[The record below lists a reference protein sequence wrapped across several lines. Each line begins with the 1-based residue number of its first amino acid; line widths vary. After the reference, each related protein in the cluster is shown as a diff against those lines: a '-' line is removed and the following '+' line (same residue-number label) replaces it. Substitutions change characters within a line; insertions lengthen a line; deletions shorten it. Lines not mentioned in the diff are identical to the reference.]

1 MVLLRSTAIKDVE
14 LWNTDPPITDILSLP
29 NGIPTRILRLE
40 VWLVATASRARLR
53 LLVSCNH
60 IFVTIF
66 LREALG
72 NELLLPGAPSIIFS
86 LDDRR
91 RDLGRVLDV
100 LDLATSWGPAAVAPH
115 AARGFLM
122 NPSLL
127 LVLLMRISAVEVVGL
142 SKQPVNGRL
151 AAAGAAT
158 LAGRLRNDDLLRF
171 FEAIHCHGCRRNQWS
186 LHIELADEECK
197 S

>member
-1 MVLLRSTAIKDVE
+1 MNKQRQKQLASDKQLT
-14 LWNTDPPITDILSLP
+14 PPITDILSLP

-72 NELLLPGAPSIIFS
+72 NDLLLPGAPSIIFS

-115 AARGFLM
+115 AARGFLTERM
-122 NPSLL
+122 KNI
-127 LVLLMRISAVEVVGL
+127 MHEMYAAQCQHISNYCRPQRFLPHESKIAARTLDEDFRRGSCRPLEVT
-142 SKQPVNGRL
+142 S
-151 AAAGAAT
+151 
-158 LAGRLRNDDLLRF
+158 
-171 FEAIHCHGCRRNQWS
+171 
-186 LHIELADEECK
+186 
-197 S
+197 